1 LLRDNQMNRAIIAHG
16 SFCLRARLPSAQ

>member
-16 SFCLRARLPSAQ
+16 SFRLRACRLSAQ